1 MGSLKVMKGV
11 SYTEKR
17 LAQWLAEDHMVWA
30 QPKRDEIRCTVT
42 IEGDKVLY
50 TSAQGKPLCNLQ
62 QFEHM
67 WLSIAKKTGLTVF
80 DTGVSVNDDFDT
92 TKRVLRSSTVEYS
105 LFGHVLSTLYTKKPT
120 KNNPTGDIFFYGFLT
135 AFFWLYD
142 LPEVQGND
150 FKKRLDV
157 MYKIRSYEPD
167 FVGVP
172 ETWLLLDSDAVYGK
186 YGLCVDNKLEGLMLK
201 RSRHDYVN
209 GRSTDWMKMKP
220 EEEKDGIITG
230 FTEGQGKFNGL
241 IGSATIDFGDGSST
255 SVSGMDDATRLDMS
269 RNPNKYIGRV
279 ARIPYMQRDS
289 QGGYRHPRWGGL
301 HEDKSREDVLSAPN
315 C

>member
-17 LAQWLAEDHMVWA
+17 LEQWLDEDGMVWA

-42 IEGDKVLY
+42 IDGEKVEY
-50 TSAQGKPLCNLQ
+50 TSAQGKPLYNLN
-62 QFEHM
+62 QFDDM
-67 WLSIAKKTGLTVF
+67 WLRIAKHTGRTVL
-80 DTGVSVNDDFDT
+80 DTGVSVNDCFDT
-92 TKRVLRSSTVEYS
+92 TKRVLRTSTTKYGLKDNKLS
-105 LFGHVLSTLYTKKPT
+105 LIYNKKPT
-120 KNNPTGDIFFYGFLT
+120 KKNPSGDIFFYGFLK
-135 AFFWLYD
+135 ARFWLYD
-142 LPEVQGND
+142 LPEILGTD
-150 FKKRLDV
+150 FKHRLDG
-157 MYKIRSYEPD
+157 MYIIRSYAPD
-167 FVGVP
+167 FLGVP
-172 ETWLLLDSDAVYGK
+172 ETWILQDSDAVHGK
-186 YGLCVDNKLEGLMLK
+186 YDLCVDGGLEGLMIK
-201 RSRHDYVN
+201 RSRHGYVN

-230 FTEGQGKFNGL
+230 FTEGQGKFAGL
-241 IGSATIDFGDGSST
+241 IGSATIDFGDGSGT

-269 RNPNKYIGRV
+269 RNPAKYLGQV

-315 C
+315 